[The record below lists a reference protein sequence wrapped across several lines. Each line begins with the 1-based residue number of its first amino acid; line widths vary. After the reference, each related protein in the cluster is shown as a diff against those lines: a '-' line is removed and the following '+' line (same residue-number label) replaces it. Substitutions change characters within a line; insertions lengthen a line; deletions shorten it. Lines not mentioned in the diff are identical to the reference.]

1 MLQVTHGQDFTTP
14 DYTSQMMAAFL
25 LALLRQS
32 GPALG
37 FPEIQKYLQFSPYI
51 FSHDLKDYLLSHKYN
66 V

>member
-1 MLQVTHGQDFTTP
+1 
-14 DYTSQMMAAFL
+14 MAAFL

-51 FSHDLKDYLLSHKYN
+51 LSGDLKDYLFSHKHN